1 MTVTAMTKP
10 TATMTPEQRVATVF
24 QLLQN
29 ASKTSF
35 MGEEITQLE
44 HALQGAQLAKKDG
57 ADEATILAILLH
69 DIGHLCPSTE
79 PCTNTSSKVWA
90 AFHKTNV
97 TADINEIN
105 HARLGAEYLH
115 KLGFSEKTCELID
128 SHIVAKRYLSAKD
141 PEYLAKLSVGSKQSL
156 KLHGGPFTPAEMRE
170 FEKDPLFKVKVQIR
184 KWEEAA
190 RVPGVKTPTLDAYC
204 EMAIRNL
211 KQVV

>member
-1 MTVTAMTKP
+1 MTNSNP
-10 TATMTPEQRVATVF
+10 TMAPEQRVTTVF

-29 ASKTSF
+29 ASKTSY
-35 MGEEITQLE
+35 MGEEVTQLE

-79 PCTNTSSKVWA
+79 TCSNTSGKVWA

-115 KLGFSEKTCELID
+115 KLGFPEKTCELID

-156 KLHGGPFTPAEMRE
+156 KLHGGPFSSAEMRE

-190 RVPGVKTPTLDAYC
+190 RVPGAKTPTLDTYR
-204 EMAIRNL
+204 EMAVRSL